1 MKARVRSTGA
11 TGAGN
16 EAEDPRT
23 RPSQAAVS
31 LRPLYPASGSS
42 AGPGRALPTLD
53 ASEGKFVP
61 LVLKKCQ
68 VNSEP
73 ERETEAVPRG
83 ENQTDSS
90 RRGEGRWALRPEFG
104 RFIGGRGGQ
113 RLGLLLK
120 LFLFPKKESRIRD
133 FGRRSPSPGK
143 FSWLPFPGQV

>member
-16 EAEDPRT
+16 KAEDPRT

-90 RRGEGRWALRPEFG
+90 RRGEGRWANVCALNLVALWGVEAA
-104 RFIGGRGGQ
+104 RG
-113 RLGLLLK
+113 
-120 LFLFPKKESRIRD
+120 
-133 FGRRSPSPGK
+133 
-143 FSWLPFPGQV
+143 